1 MSPRPQSR
9 APRLCARSC
18 APRSRDQSAGARAFF
33 GCSGPARS
41 ARLSAAREMFRPA
54 SSGGPHRIC
63 QFIRSNRS
71 LDSPLNRTTRRRA
84 HEVALQALYESDALR
99 HPIGSVIERLGREA
113 DLPADGSEL
122 ARSLVAG
129 VTAQMFDIDAQIAA
143 AAPTWPLTQMA
154 RVDKNVLRLAIYE
167 AFVDNAAV
175 PARTAIND
183 AIDLA
188 KTFGSDSSVKF
199 VNGVLATIAE
209 RRPRRGGTP

>member
-1 MSPRPQSR
+1 M
-9 APRLCARSC
+9 
-18 APRSRDQSAGARAFF
+18 
-33 GCSGPARS
+33 
-41 ARLSAAREMFRPA
+41 
-54 SSGGPHRIC
+54 
-63 QFIRSNRS
+63 
-71 LDSPLNRTTRRRA
+71 
-84 HEVALQALYESDALR
+84 QALYEVDAIK
-99 HPIGSVIERLGREA
+99 HPIGSVVSRLSNEA
-113 DLPADGSEL
+113 ELPAEGAEL

-129 VTAQMFDIDAQIAA
+129 VTANIGDIDTQIAA
-143 AAPTWPLTQMA
+143 AAPTWPLAQMA

-175 PARTAIND
+175 PPRAAIND